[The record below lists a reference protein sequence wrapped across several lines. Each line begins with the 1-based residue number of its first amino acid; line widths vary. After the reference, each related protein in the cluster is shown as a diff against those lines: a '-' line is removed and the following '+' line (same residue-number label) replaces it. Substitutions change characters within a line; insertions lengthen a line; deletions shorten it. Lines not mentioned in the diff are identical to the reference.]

1 MATNAIN
8 KLKSILNDRA
18 NLFVIKVV
26 GVYAVWKLF
35 HYYIQHSS
43 GIPQQIWLT
52 VIEKMGGF
60 YAVITSAVLNIFG
73 EETIRQGIKIV
84 YIHSQNNIRVED
96 HCLAIPAMVIF
107 TFSIALF
114 NGTWKNKLWFIPL
127 GLLGIFIIN
136 VIRLVSLSYIFEHF
150 TRKFYDINH
159 SLIYVVITYALV
171 FLMIM
176 WWMKKYDDNRIK
188 S

>member
-1 MATNAIN
+1 MPANTTG
-8 KLKSILNDRA
+8 KLKIFLTDKA

-35 HYYIQHSS
+35 HYYITHNN
-43 GIPQQIWLT
+43 GAPKQIWLS

-60 YAVITSAVLNIFG
+60 YAAITSYILNIFG
-73 EETIRQGIKIV
+73 EQTIRQGIKIV

-127 GLLGIFIIN
+127 GLFGIFIIN

-159 SLIYVVITYALV
+159 SLIYVIITYALV

-176 WWMKKYDDNRIK
+176 WWMKKYDTNSAK
-188 S
+188 P